1 MPVSRAVC
9 TRVRISSSS
18 RDRIRMSPSMM
29 FDATRSV
36 PGKVRVFIPLS
47 YPLGGSADCSS
58 VKGLPTRRFPARCL
72 LRSECGRRDGMP
84 RDHLDVLVVG
94 AGISGIGAGCH
105 LVREC
110 PDRTFAILESRDAL
124 GGTWDLFRYP
134 GIRSDSDMFTFVYE
148 FEPWRDPA
156 TIAEGGAIRDY
167 LASTA
172 RKYGVDERIWYRHR
186 VVRAGWRSEDAR
198 WTVMAERTDTGELL
212 EFTCS
217 FLFV

>member
-18 RDRIRMSPSMM
+18 RDRIRMSPRMM

-47 YPLGGSADCSS
+47 YPLAAPPTALQSR
-58 VKGLPTRRFPARCL
+58 GLPTRRFRALCL
-72 LRSECGRRDGMP
+72 LRSECGRRNGMP
-84 RDHLDVLVVG
+84 SDDLDVLVVG

-110 PDRTFAILESRDAL
+110 PDRTFAILESRDAM

-134 GIRSDSDMFTFVYE
+134 GIRSDSDMYTFGYG
-148 FEPWRDPA
+148 FEPWRGPA
-156 TIAEGGAIRDY
+156 PAAGGGAVREDPP
-167 LASTA
+167 STPPKVG
-172 RKYGVDERIWYRHR
+172 RG
-186 VVRAGWRSEDAR
+186 G
-198 WTVMAERTDTGELL
+198 G
-212 EFTCS
+212 
-217 FLFV
+217 